1 MPNAPEIAATP
12 PATVQLANKLPG
24 KTYVPPVFKA
34 RDLPAIN
41 VPVDAPQLDVTPVRT
56 PSLAAIKLPPRP
68 FVAPRAGG
76 AAPPVKE
83 IVPAGDAP
91 SIPADTLEAA
101 SVAAG
106 KLPARP
112 FTPPAPAGGKSRE
125 IDVGTPPAIAGDAS
139 KLSVAIVGLNPNS
152 DALKL
157 PAYSNPAAFSGGP
170 TVRPDGA
177 TSDGTT
183 RGLTVPNLFAR
194 NAEAEAAARAAAGK
208 PSLLARALAA
218 PTSSE
223 TLREALRLA
232 QPVGTTT
239 AAPSAAGGSEPTKV
253 SGAPTSRFN
262 GRDVY
267 MMAIQMPNLSSFS
280 GSWIMWYS
288 DRQAHSAGLAPIA
301 APVAHRKVDPKYF
314 NEAIQERKEG
324 KVQLFCV
331 IGKDGNISGIET
343 LKGFD
348 PRLDQSAREALAKWE
363 FYPAMRQNEPVEV
376 EVVVEIPFRVQPRD
390 PAKR

>member
-1 MPNAPEIAATP
+1 
-12 PATVQLANKLPG
+12 
-24 KTYVPPVFKA
+24 
-34 RDLPAIN
+34 
-41 VPVDAPQLDVTPVRT
+41 
-56 PSLAAIKLPPRP
+56 
-68 FVAPRAGG
+68 
-76 AAPPVKE
+76 
-83 IVPAGDAP
+83 
-91 SIPADTLEAA
+91 
-101 SVAAG
+101 
-106 KLPARP
+106 
-112 FTPPAPAGGKSRE
+112 
-125 IDVGTPPAIAGDAS
+125 
-139 KLSVAIVGLNPNS
+139 
-152 DALKL
+152 
-157 PAYSNPAAFSGGP
+157 
-170 TVRPDGA
+170 
-177 TSDGTT
+177 
-183 RGLTVPNLFAR
+183 
-194 NAEAEAAARAAAGK
+194 
-208 PSLLARALAA
+208 
-218 PTSSE
+218 
-223 TLREALRLA
+223 LREALRLA